1 MVGNMNAIQQISLKL
16 QLGIDP
22 SSDIK
27 AERLRAM
34 WRKDRDYKYG
44 SGWIARREKA
54 AAGQDEH
61 KPHMPHMR

>member
-1 MVGNMNAIQQISLKL
+1 MNTIQQLSLKI

-22 SSDIK
+22 SSDVQP
-27 AERLRAM
+27 ERLRTL

-54 AAGQDEH
+54 AAGQFEH
-61 KPHMPHMR
+61 KPHMR